1 MVPIAC
7 KPIMREGPAMIQG
20 VKCKRKLNV
29 LTNDQVDAIHEASLT
44 ILEKTGVRYDSASAH
59 ERLVRM
65 GAVKHPTR
73 KNVLT
78 FPRSMVE
85 DSIKR
90 IPHYGR
96 YYARNPENDLVFDG
110 EHQFAHPLG
119 GNPLILDLETGDSR
133 MSTMKDVGDTAKIM
147 DALPTVCSIGNFV
160 VATDVPPQL
169 LVMKT
174 MEATMRN
181 TSKCISG
188 YALKVEEVDVFA
200 KMWAVVAGGLEE
212 IRKRPLFTVYGSPS
226 SPLTYDEH
234 ASDVMLR
241 GAEYGVPVDLVPCPI
256 AGGTA
261 PLTIA
266 GGLAQ
271 QNAELLGG
279 VMMVQT
285 VDDKLPIQY
294 SGRLS
299 VMDLRSGNNI
309 WGVPEMA
316 LMSAATVQIAHR
328 YNMIADVYG
337 VTTDVN
343 GWDTQIGLE
352 RMMAALVPSMAG
364 ADSLSGIGGA
374 WGNAGSYEMLVIDD
388 EIYKNVFRVAHGID
402 VDDDRLALDVI
413 DAVGP
418 MGNFLAQM
426 HTMTYLKKGEVRM
439 SDLFDKRTSERVRA
453 EGFKPLQVAARE
465 KAQKIL
471 KEHEVVPLDR
481 DIDEQLTKVIKEAEK
496 TLLGRG

>member
-1 MVPIAC
+1 
-7 KPIMREGPAMIQG
+7 MIQG
-20 VKCKRKLNV
+20 VKCKRRLNV
-29 LTNDQVDAIHEASLT
+29 LTTEEVDAIHEASLT
-44 ILEKTGVRYDSASAH
+44 ILEKTGVRYDSSNAH
-59 ERLVRM
+59 ERLVKM

-85 DSIKR
+85 DAIKR
-90 IPHYGR
+90 IPHYGK
-96 YYARNPENDLVFDG
+96 YPARNPENDLVFDG

-119 GNPLILDLETGDSR
+119 GNPLMLDLETGQSR
-133 MSTMKDVGDTAKIM
+133 MSTLKDVEDTAKIM
-147 DALPTVCSIGNFV
+147 DALPTVCSVGNFV

-169 LVMKT
+169 LVIKT

-188 YALKVEEVDVFA
+188 YALKVEEVDMIA
-200 KMWAVVAGGLEE
+200 KMWSIVAGGLEE

-234 ASDVMLR
+234 ASDVMIR

-256 AGGTA
+256 TGGTA
-261 PLTIA
+261 PITLA

-316 LMSAATVQIAHR
+316 LMSAATVQIAHK

-343 GWDTQIGLE
+343 GWDMQVGLE

-374 WGNAGSYEMLVIDD
+374 WANAGSYEMLVIDD
-388 EIYKNVFRVAHGID
+388 EIYKDVFRIAHGIN

-413 DAVGP
+413 DKVGP

-426 HTMTYLKKGEVRM
+426 HTMKHLKAGEMRI
-439 SDLFDKRTSERVRA
+439 SDLFDKRTSERVRS
-453 EGFKPLQVAARE
+453 EGFRPLHVVA
-465 KAQKIL
+465 KDKVKKIL
-471 KEHEVVPLDR
+471 REHEVVPLDR
-481 DIDEQLTKVIKEAEK
+481 DIDEEITKVVKEAEK